1 MSTRNYAEM
10 ELKELV
16 NLAKERK
23 IKGASKMTKA
33 VLIAA
38 LNNSETTE
46 NRAENSQY
54 AVNAM
59 RTAIISA
66 HKLCNKSAIT
76 KDDAIKGGT
85 TEERFEQWI
94 QWVKDLRDVAA
105 AYVVLKH
112 SNTATKQEKDIARGK
127 IFPAWRS
134 ILAVGEE
141 NVFHKNM
148 FVTEHD
154 VDSIVGYAE
163 TFVAT
168 VKGSAQSVQSPIL
181 FRKKIE
187 TLLGCRIAGN
197 AVLNDEQRDTL
208 AEFYGA
214 QRTLKNATNR
224 LNGTEDKDGKHI
236 PGILDTIKA
245 LTKELDD
252 MKTLLTGFG
261 ISEEEI
267 AKNATIAN
275 MRTRLDELKEEQKT
289 VESSKKKAEETIAR
303 LGAKAKE
310 IEDSLNPIEE

>member
-1 MSTRNYAEM
+1 MSRNYAEM

-16 NLAKERK
+16 NLAKEAG
-23 IKGASKMTKA
+23 IKGTSKMNKA

-38 LNNSETTE
+38 LNNADKATE
-46 NRAENSQY
+46 ERSKKPAY
-54 AVNAM
+54 PVNAM

-66 HKLCNKSAIT
+66 HKLNNKSAIS

-85 TEERFEQWI
+85 TEERFEQWV
-94 QWVKDLRDVAA
+94 QWVADLREIAS

-112 SNTATKQEKDIARGK
+112 SRLATKKEKDTARGK

-141 NVFHKNM
+141 DVFHKNM

-168 VKGSAQSVQSPIL
+168 SKGTAHSVQSPIL

-197 AVLNDEQRDTL
+197 AILDDDQRDTL

-214 QRTLKNATNR
+214 QKTLKNAENR
-224 LNGTEDKDGKHI
+224 LNGTEDKNGKHI
-236 PGILDTIKA
+236 PGVLDIIDTLGKEIKN
-245 LTKELDD
+245 
-252 MKTLLTGFG
+252 MKALLTGLG
-261 ISEEEI
+261 VSEDDIS
-267 AKNATIAN
+267 KNATI
-275 MRTRLDELKEEQKT
+275 MGMEERLEELKKEQKT
-289 VESSKKKAEETIAR
+289 LETSKKNATDTITK
-303 LGAKAKE
+303 LEPKAKA
-310 IEDSLNPIEE
+310 IEDTLNPIEE